1 MLKIKLIIE
10 RMLQMCPA
18 AWYIFIRT
26 LQLSCLL
33 LFLSMVLLLE
43 YTGNSGSH
51 TLYRLAMALYELPQ
65 ALLIISMIGS
75 VCIEDLH
82 T

>member
-1 MLKIKLIIE
+1 
-10 RMLQMCPA
+10 MLQMCPA

-26 LQLSCLL
+26 IQLSCLL
-33 LFLSMVLLLE
+33 LFVSLILLME
-43 YTGNSGSH
+43 YSENPDSH

-75 VCIEDLH
+75 VCIEDLQ

>member
-1 MLKIKLIIE
+1 MKIRQIIE
-10 RMLQMCPA
+10 RMLKMCPA

-26 LQLSCLL
+26 LQLSCVL
-33 LFLSMVLLLE
+33 LFSSWVLLTE
-43 YTGNSGSH
+43 YISTGSYS
-51 TLYRLAMALYELPQ
+51 LYKLSMALYELPQ

-75 VCIEDLH
+75 VCVEDLH